1 VARRVFYS
9 IHYKRDSQRVS
20 QVKNMGS
27 VEGQPL
33 LSSNQWQQIER
44 GGEAAIK
51 RWIDSQMTGKS
62 CL

>member
-9 IHYKRDSQRVS
+9 FHYKRDSQRVS

-33 LSSNQWQQIER
+33 FTSKQWQQVER
-44 GGEAAIK
+44 GGDAEIRK
-51 RWIDSQMTGKS
+51 
-62 CL
+62 